1 LQISLIFL
9 RLPRRRDV
17 AFAQA
22 IKTHRVVAEHFS
34 FELIRQILARFE
46 MRQVAAELVALMGG
60 ILGPNGKEEAL
71 NSSMLF
77 RKRNT
82 RGSLIEG

>member
-1 LQISLIFL
+1 MEGLCFL
-9 RLPRRRDV
+9 RLSCCRNI
-17 AFAQA
+17 AFTQA
-22 IKTHRVVAEHFS
+22 IKPHRVVAEHFS
-34 FELIRQILARFE
+34 FELIRQIFARFE
-46 MRQVAAELVALMGG
+46 MGQVAGELVALMGG

-82 RGSLIEG
+82 RGSLIED